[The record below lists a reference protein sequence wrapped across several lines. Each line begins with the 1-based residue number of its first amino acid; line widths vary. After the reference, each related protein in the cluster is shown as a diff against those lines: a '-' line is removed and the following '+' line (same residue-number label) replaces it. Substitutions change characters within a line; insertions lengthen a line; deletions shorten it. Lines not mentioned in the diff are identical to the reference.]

1 MSGWL
6 ILVTMCIYFYVA
18 GEQTVKGN
26 VPMAV
31 TYFFYACSNIGLWM
45 AVTK

>member
-6 ILVTMCIYFYVA
+6 VILIGIVYFYISI
-18 GEQTVKGN
+18 EQLIKGN

-31 TYFFYACSNIGLWM
+31 TYASYSTANIGLWM
-45 AVTK
+45 MIK